1 LLTSPIQSQSGFSQ
15 INLGSISADD
25 TRALVDACEP
35 APFGRGPES
44 VLDDNYRKALK
55 LEEPSFAWR
64 FNPDSGNFIASLAQK
79 LCPWER
85 FEKGFRA
92 EVTKLN
98 VYSRYHFLLV
108 SHHSH
113 NVLLFFFL
121 AQGGFFKAH
130 QDTPRSDQMFG
141 SLVFTLSTPHT
152 GGNLVFHHRD
162 HSFDFNTSSILGS
175 APSTSVA
182 YVAFYS
188 DVQHEVLEVT
198 SGARITITY
207 NLYYDSFRSPPPVLH
222 PRIPI
227 SENHFTNSL
236 REAYRDAA
244 FIKECKYIGFGL
256 EHQYPGT
263 RRHDIYPRVVD
274 LKGVDA
280 YLFHALQ
287 DTMSSPT
294 LRYLYQ
300 SEYDSWGETFD
311 LLLSRPVEGRN
322 TGYNEFTEMQFLIK
336 SDKNA
341 LIVWREG
348 RSEETLDL
356 AGKRSYKNPHY
367 IDDYR
372 SRGVNVQWVTPPSMN
387 FSGNTYFV
395 ESGNEP
401 MQEIYYY
408 KVCIIAEVNAVKD

>member
-1 LLTSPIQSQSGFSQ
+1 MSS
-15 INLGSISADD
+15 
-25 TRALVDACEP
+25 
-35 APFGRGPES
+35 
-44 VLDDNYRKALK
+44 
-55 LEEPSFAWR
+55 
-64 FNPDSGNFIASLAQK
+64 
-79 LCPWER
+79 
-85 FEKGFRA
+85 
-92 EVTKLN
+92 
-98 VYSRYHFLLV
+98 
-108 SHHSH
+108 
-113 NVLLFFFL
+113 FFL
-121 AQGGFFKAH
+121 AQGGFFKTH

-162 HSFDFNTSSILGS
+162 HSFDFNTSSILES

-207 NLYYDSFRSPPPVLH
+207 NLYYDSFRLPPPVLRL
-222 PRIPI
+222 RIPI
-227 SENHFTNSL
+227 PENHFTNSL

-256 EHQYPGT
+256 EHQYPRT
-263 RRHDIYPRVVD
+263 HCDDVYPGVMD

-300 SEYDSWGETFD
+300 SENDSWGKTFD
-311 LLLSRPVEGRN
+311 LLLSRPVEGRA
-322 TGYNEFTEMQFLIK
+322 TDDDDDDETTEITTEMQFLIE
-336 SDKNA
+336 SDKKA

-348 RSEETLDL
+348 ASEETLDS
-356 AGKRSYKNPHY
+356 AGEESYEDPDY

-372 SRGVNVQWVTPPSMN
+372 SRSVNVQWVTPPSKN
-387 FSGNTYFV
+387 LSGNTYYA

-401 MQEIYYY
+401 IQEIYYY
-408 KVCIIAEVNAVKD
+408 KVCIIAEVNAIKD